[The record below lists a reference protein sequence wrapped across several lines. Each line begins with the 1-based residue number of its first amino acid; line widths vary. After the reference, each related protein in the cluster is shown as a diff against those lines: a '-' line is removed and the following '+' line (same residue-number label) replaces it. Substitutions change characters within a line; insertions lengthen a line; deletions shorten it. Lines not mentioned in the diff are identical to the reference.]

1 MTYSRSILPGSVPVI
16 LLAGMVACSAGD
28 LVLPQ
33 DANEVQLG
41 AIGGNQQTGTV
52 GEPLP
57 KPLTIELR
65 DEQGHAIVGRRVA
78 FAVVGGP
85 DAATLTPDTAVT
97 DGDGEV
103 LGQWVLGRVS
113 GVYTAEARV
122 LPVEGEAP
130 GIKLPVAQFTA
141 SARAGPPDTLRAV
154 SKTTQVG
161 DRGEPVDEAPVVRV
175 VDRYGNPIEG
185 VAVHWEV
192 VEGEAQ
198 VSSATTTTGTDGRTS
213 VTWILNSRGGHRL
226 EAHVDG
232 KVNGSPTAFIA
243 FVSYFN

>member
-57 KPLTIELR
+57 KPLTIEVR

-103 LGQWVLGRVS
+103 VGQWVLGKVP

-122 LPVEGEAP
+122 LPAEDEAP
-130 GIKLPVAQFTA
+130 EARLPVAQFTA
-141 SARAGPPDTLRAV
+141 SAQAGSPDTLRAV
-154 SKTTQVG
+154 SKTSQVG
-161 DRGEPVDEAPVVRV
+161 DRGEPVDEAPVVRIA
-175 VDRYGNPIEG
+175 DRYGNPIAG
-185 VAVHWEV
+185 AAVHWQV
-192 VEGEAQ
+192 VDGQ
-198 VSSATTTTGTDGRTS
+198 GRVSSATTTTGADGRTS
-213 VTWILNSRGGHRL
+213 VTWTLDGSGSHRL
-226 EAHVDG
+226 EARADG
-232 KVNGSPTAFIA
+232 RVNGSPAIFTAFV
-243 FVSYFN
+243 FPF